1 MRSSFG
7 KRAAEMGLDTSLAYK
22 GLYRYVDAY
31 GEVIYRTLAPLTV
44 ENDPNGR
51 HETDGEFINLLGV
64 FTKDVQD
71 EQQLEHKYAGYVSDA
86 YKFIGNDV
94 LNQRI
99 RTAIQS
105 VGMPIL
111 EENVILWDSL
121 CRMRNEIIIRNGQ
134 QIDQVGDVLPVM
146 IVNNS
151 YNGTRAATL
160 AFGIAIANASAARKS
175 IFGFTL
181 GEMRQVH
188 IASST
193 TQLSSAVS
201 SYMQVFTENINEM
214 ITQSFNSTLTET
226 EMLSVLDLIEGIGK
240 NRRNKISEILNN
252 LNPIQTP
259 GSPPPLPSAWQ
270 VFLAIARYSSL
281 EPNLNSKRL
290 LENAA
295 ESVLV
300 IPPRMFDVLERLQKE

>member
-1 MRSSFG
+1 MRIPFSE
-7 KRAAEMGLDTSLAYK
+7 RAEAMGLDTALSYK
-22 GLYRYVDAY
+22 GLYKYSDRY
-31 GEVIYRTLAPLTV
+31 GEVVYRELSTSMLP
-44 ENDPNGR
+44 NDTGEE
-51 HETDGEFINLLGV
+51 HETDNQSVPLIGIFAKGP
-64 FTKDVQD
+64 D
-71 EQQLEHKYAGYVSDA
+71 QQECEYAGYVSEL

-94 LNQRI
+94 VNQRI
-99 RTAIQS
+99 RDAIQS

-111 EENVILWDSL
+111 EENTIFWDVF
-121 CRMRNEIIIRNGQ
+121 CRMRNEIVLQ
-134 QIDQVGDVLPVM
+134 SSQSTVQIGDVLPVM

-160 AFGIAIANASAARKS
+160 AFGMAFDNIGRRVGRT
-175 IFGFTL
+175 IFSFSL

-188 IASST
+188 VESST
-193 TQLSSAVS
+193 TQLSSAVG
-201 SYMQVFTENINEM
+201 SYMQVFNESILDM
-214 ITQSFNSTLTET
+214 ITSSFNSKLTED

-240 NRRNKISEILNN
+240 KRKEKISSILEE
-252 LNPIQTP
+252 LNPPVQE
-259 GSPPPLPSAWQ
+259 GAPPPLPSAWQ

-300 IPPRMFDVLERLQKE
+300 IPQRMYEVLDQLQSS